1 MVLQLNVLNV
11 NTVFAFSGGPPDGR
25 TGSPADSLLT
35 CNDTGCHN
43 NYALNSGSAAFSISA
58 PSSYTLGET
67 LSISISFSNSS
78 TAKHG
83 FELSALDTNNNHVG
97 IFSSVDGD
105 DNTQTSNGDYIKHT
119 SAGSSQSGNASWNV
133 QWTAPTSEVQNP
145 VTFYAAGNEANGDG
159 TNQGDY
165 IYTITAQ
172 SSMFA
177 TTPTTTPT
185 ATPSTIP
192 VATPTPTLTLSEGIR
207 TLHGY
212 VKDTDE
218 NTVPGATVAITAAY
232 SFKNIVAST
241 TTDEDGYY
249 AFENETVDYDGYII
263 ISKDNYYT
271 SYCLGYL
278 VDDED
283 TLDLYIE
290 KNHGVIIMSGVW
302 GGWFLTNHF
311 EWHGVELKVKQN
323 GKKINGKWRS
333 SSSGVGGKFWGTLD
347 GVEKKTI
354 YRWLQGQISWNCHCW
369 RGR

>member
-1 MVLQLNVLNV
+1 MRNCFKMAVYVVLVIGIMGIGVSTL
-11 NTVFAFSGGPPDGR
+11 FAYSGGPPDGR
-25 TGSPADSLLT
+25 TGSPADSLQT

-172 SSMFA
+172 S
-177 TTPTTTPT
+177 
-185 ATPSTIP
+185 
-192 VATPTPTLTLSEGIR
+192 
-207 TLHGY
+207 
-212 VKDTDE
+212 
-218 NTVPGATVAITAAY
+218 
-232 SFKNIVAST
+232 
-241 TTDEDGYY
+241 
-249 AFENETVDYDGYII
+249 
-263 ISKDNYYT
+263 
-271 SYCLGYL
+271 
-278 VDDED
+278 
-283 TLDLYIE
+283 
-290 KNHGVIIMSGVW
+290 
-302 GGWFLTNHF
+302 
-311 EWHGVELKVKQN
+311 
-323 GKKINGKWRS
+323 KI
-333 SSSGVGGKFWGTLD
+333 
-347 GVEKKTI
+347 
-354 YRWLQGQISWNCHCW
+354 
-369 RGR
+369 GRAH